1 MDLQR
6 HHQLL
11 EQQRIE
17 LQKETHALEPG
28 ETPGTNA
35 KYKQLISKYKKFVD
49 AANSDG
55 EDRFGLEDG
64 MYINDIAVMQYYL
77 QVECKRKATAKTAR
91 ATLLA
96 LNQLCMQ
103 EGRSSLE
110 ESGAWATIQTVLSS
124 LDKNSERRAKEKV
137 VDIADS
143 NPTKIISNEEL
154 SKIMFQ
160 DLNQCNGKWQEVSLV
175 WVILSATLVRW
186 FSGSLLTLEHLYVY
200 KELPPGGMKTPHDLC
215 EWENH
220 DDTGWVMS
228 FLIPPNLQI
237 KKNNKVSQRKTE
249 LVGAYRHKR
258 AERCCAGVL
267 AFNIF
272 EKANSSQFK
281 ISFLANPPAGYMS
294 WRDVK
299 LFPKAYSTTYDNMR
313 DSMTK
318 AEVPPWLKVT
328 HLR

>member
-1 MDLQR
+1 MNLQDQ
-6 HHQLL
+6 HQQL

-17 LQKETHALEPG
+17 LQRETHALEPG
-28 ETPGTNA
+28 ETLGTNS

-49 AANSDG
+49 TEGG
-55 EDRFGLEDG
+55 ESRFGLEDG
-64 MYINDIAVMQYYL
+64 VYVNDIAIMQFYL

-96 LNQLCMQ
+96 LNQLCLQ
-103 EGRSSLE
+103 DGCPPLE

-124 LDKNSERRAKEKV
+124 LDKNSERRAKAKV

-143 NPTKIISNEEL
+143 NPTKIITNEEL

-160 DLNQCNGKWQEVSLV
+160 DLNQSSGKWQEVSLV
-175 WVILSATLVRW
+175 WVILSTTLVRW
-186 FSGSLLTLEHLYVY
+186 FSGSMLTLEHLYVY
-200 KELPPGGMKTPHDLC
+200 KELPPGGTKTPHDLC
-215 EWENH
+215 DWENN

-237 KKNNKVSQRKTE
+237 KKNNKVSQRNTE

-258 AERCCAGVL
+258 AERCCASVL

-272 EKANSSQFK
+272 EKANLTQFK
-281 ISFLANPPAGYMS
+281 MSFLKTPPAGYVS
-294 WRDVK
+294 WREVK
-299 LFPKAYSTTYDNMR
+299 IFPKAYSTTYDNMK

-318 AEVPPWLKVT
+318 AEVPQWLKVT
-328 HLR
+328 HLRCE